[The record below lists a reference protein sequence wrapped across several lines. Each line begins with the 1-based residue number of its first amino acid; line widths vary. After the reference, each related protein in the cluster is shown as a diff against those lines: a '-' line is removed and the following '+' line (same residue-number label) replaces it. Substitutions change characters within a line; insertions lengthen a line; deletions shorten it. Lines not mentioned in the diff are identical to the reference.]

1 MFGNLA
7 NAQSITEGPS
17 ISGGA
22 QVTPL
27 IGGQATGNQNGILGG
42 PTVGIPGGSVTA
54 TYGVC
59 F

>member
-1 MFGNLA
+1 MLGNLA
-7 NAQSITEGPS
+7 NAQSITQGAS
-17 ISGGA
+17 ISLGA
-22 QVTPL
+22 QALP
-27 IGGQATGNQNGILGG
+27 IAGAQATGNQSGILGG